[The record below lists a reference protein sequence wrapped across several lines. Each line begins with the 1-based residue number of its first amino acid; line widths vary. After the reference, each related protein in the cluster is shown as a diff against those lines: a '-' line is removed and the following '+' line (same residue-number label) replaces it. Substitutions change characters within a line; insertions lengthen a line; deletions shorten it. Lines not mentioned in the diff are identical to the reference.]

1 MNVSEKLTKI
11 AENEEKV
18 YEAGKQAEYDAFWD
32 SYQQSGK
39 RTNYDFAF
47 AGDGWNDNTFKPKYD
62 IIPSW
67 NIVNLFYKTAITDL
81 DALLKKCGVTLDISN
96 NGNYGDVFNGGAFT
110 VLPEIEYGASAWS
123 IWGTFANCTS
133 LHTIRKLT
141 FHESIDSSRSFV
153 DIFTNDSSLAN
164 VEFAGLLKGDINLQ
178 WCPLTKASIESL
190 IGILSDTATGKTVT
204 LKSDAVN
211 QAMPWDIWNE
221 LIATKPNWTFS
232 LV

>member
-1 MNVSEKLTKI
+1 MNIAEKLTKI

-47 AGDGWNDNTFKPKYD
+47 AGKGWNDNTFKPKYD

-67 NIVNLFYKTAITDL
+67 NIVNLFHKTAITDL
-81 DALLKKCGVTLDISN
+81 DAILKKCGVTLDISN

-110 VLPEIEYGASAWS
+110 VLPELSFGASAWS
-123 IWGTFANCTS
+123 IWGTFADCKA

-141 FHESIDSSRSFV
+141 FHEAIDASRSFS
-153 DIFTNDSSLAN
+153 DIFTNDTSLAN
-164 VEFAGLLKGDINLQ
+164 IEFAGILKGNINFQ

-190 IGILSDTATGKTVT
+190 FSILSDSVSGKTVT
-204 LKSDAVN
+204 LKKTAKEAAFTDSE
-211 QAMPWDIWNE
+211 WSE
-221 LIATKPNWTFS
+221 LCATKTNWNIE